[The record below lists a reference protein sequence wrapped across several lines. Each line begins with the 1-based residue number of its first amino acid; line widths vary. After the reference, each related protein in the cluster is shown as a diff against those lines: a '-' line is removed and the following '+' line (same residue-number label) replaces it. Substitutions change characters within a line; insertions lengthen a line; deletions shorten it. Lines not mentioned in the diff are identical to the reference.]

1 MTEMKTHLIKKMIR
15 GIKMIFN
22 TENSKIL
29 QLAVAGQSQMTDGCA
44 LWDADN
50 GKMVTGSYTTGTI
63 ENPENHLIEIYRLPQ
78 GESGQIDCKCHENGD
93 CPFWIESEDDRCGGH
108 FDEEMVDE
116 YGDNRINCCIQGCLE
131 DFDFEEEVRESV
143 EQQVRDLISQ
153 VISDD
158 LQKLDKIRLEKYR
171 IFNSVVQYEQE
182 LMNNNY
188 EMNVL
193 DELVDMAIDSEFILV
208 SAKEFLSGDV
218 DHIASYFDAIVNDD
232 FNSTSNEKALASKVA
247 NALYNYNL
255 DEALELLE

>member
-1 MTEMKTHLIKKMIR
+1 
-15 GIKMIFN
+15 MIFN

-29 QLAVAGQSQMTDGCA
+29 KLAVAGQSQMTDGCA
-44 LWDADN
+44 LYDADN
-50 GKMVTGSYTTGTI
+50 GKMVTGSYTTETI

-78 GESGQIDCKCHENGD
+78 GERGQIDCKCHENGD
-93 CPFWIESEDDRCGGH
+93 CPFFKDGE

-116 YGDNRINCCIQGCLE
+116 YGDTRIDCCIQGCIE
-131 DFDFEEEVRESV
+131 YFDLEEEVKESV
-143 EQQVRDLISQ
+143 EQQVRDLISEI
-153 VISDD
+153 VSDD
-158 LQKLDKIRLEKYR
+158 LQKLDKIRLGKYR
-171 IFNSVVQYEQE
+171 RFTSVVQYEQE

-218 DHIASYFDAIVNDD
+218 DNIAGYFDAIVEDCK
-232 FNSTSNEKALASKVA
+232 STSDEKKLASKVA
-247 NALYNYNL
+247 SALYDYNL